1 MGDVVSLK
9 LHRKRKDRAAKD
21 EQAAENRAKFGRSKA
36 EKALTSVTPIPA
48 PSGTGMMPLVASRRC
63 SVMSR
68 E

>member
-36 EKALTSVTPIPA
+36 EKKLTDAETA
-48 PSGTGMMPLVASRRC
+48 KAAKDLDAHKLDD
-63 SVMSR
+63 
-68 E
+68 